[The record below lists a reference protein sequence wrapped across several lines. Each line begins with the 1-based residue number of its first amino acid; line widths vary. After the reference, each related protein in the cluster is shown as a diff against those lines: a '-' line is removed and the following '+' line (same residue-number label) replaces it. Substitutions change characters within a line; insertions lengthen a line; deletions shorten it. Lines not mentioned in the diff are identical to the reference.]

1 MHLMAGGQLVS
12 PSFNED
18 MNHGNKDFQVQADI
32 DGIDIEK
39 DYLTVRLIMD
49 QNGQAEEVFEA

>member
-1 MHLMAGGQLVS
+1 MAEGQLVS

-39 DYLTVRLIMD
+39 DYLTVRLIMVKK
-49 QNGQAEEVFEA
+49 GQAEEIV

>member
-1 MHLMAGGQLVS
+1 
-12 PSFNED
+12 

-39 DYLTVRLIMD
+39 EYLTVRLIMVE
-49 QNGQAEEVFEA
+49 NGQAEEIV

>member
-1 MHLMAGGQLVS
+1 
-12 PSFNED
+12 
-18 MNHGNKDFQVQADI
+18 MNHDIKDFQVQLDI

>member
-1 MHLMAGGQLVS
+1 MAEGQLVS

-18 MNHGNKDFQVQADI
+18 MNHGNKEFQVQADI